1 MEMKKV
7 MNLILLVTLLMSFLA
22 GCSGGSETSSINA
35 SKEKKNTLEKV
46 KEKGVLVVGSSND
59 APFAYI
65 DKDTKEFTGIDA
77 EIIKE
82 VAKRLGIEKVEMKE
96 VKFENLLLELN
107 NGNIDL
113 VTDGMYRK
121 PEREKIALFTDIWYQ
136 QGEALVVPKD
146 SNIKGI
152 DDLKGKSV
160 GAQKGVTFL
169 ELAQN
174 LQKEG
179 KIGRVEIFGSSADLL
194 LATNTGKIDA
204 TLTDG
209 VVAAY
214 SIKQDPS
221 LSLKVVSPYK
231 AQAVGKIAASAR
243 KEDKELIE
251 AINQEIGKMKE
262 DGSILKVL
270 KKYGLNEDYVYEAK
284 E

>member
-7 MNLILLVTLLMSFLA
+7 LNLFLLVTLLAGILA
-22 GCSGGSETSSINA
+22 GCGGSSEKSSTSA
-35 SKEKKNTLEKV
+35 SADKKDTLQKA

-82 VAKRLGIEKVEMKE
+82 VAKRLGIPKVEMKE

-107 NGNIDL
+107 NGSIDM

-146 SNIKGI
+146 STIKGI
-152 DDLKGKSV
+152 EDLKGKKV

-179 KIGRVEIFGSSADLL
+179 KIGSVEIYGSSADLL
-194 LATNTGKIDA
+194 LAANTGKIDA

-214 SIKQDPS
+214 TIKQDPT
-221 LSLKVVSPYK
+221 LSLKIVSPYK
-231 AQAVGKIAASAR
+231 AQATGKIAASAR
-243 KEDKELIE
+243 KEDKTLVE
-251 AINQEIGKMKE
+251 AVNKEMAKMKE
-262 DGSILKVL
+262 DGFILEVL
-270 KKYGLNEDYVYEAK
+270 KKYGLNEDYVYEEK